1 MPEVHITIWVSIAPV
16 RTAEG
21 LFQECGKFFYMPKRW
36 LPRFFDDPGF
46 ALAA

>member
-1 MPEVHITIWVSIAPV
+1 MAEVHITIWVSIGPV
-16 RTAEG
+16 RTAEEG
-21 LFQECGKFFYMPKRW
+21 LFQECGKFFYMPKR